1 MGFAPVKPLRFG
13 HPSSTGKLTISINPP
28 TTPSRTPSVSDTRS
42 TAPRCLPTQGDYF
55 PFPRLSVYFVPP
67 PPREDK
73 SASCKVHPPPSFRL
87 PPPKGDRVQSTFP
100 LRVLPPKGDR
110 KIQATERSPL
120 RKGEADQQRW
130 EFYLCYFD
138 FDFLLGVLICR

>member
-1 MGFAPVKPLRFG
+1 MGFAHVKPLRFG
-13 HPSSTGKLTISINPP
+13 QPSSTGKLTISINPP

-55 PFPRLSVYFVPP
+55 PFPRLSVYCGYSLL
-67 PPREDK
+67 RETVAQVAK
-73 SASCKVHPPPSFRL
+73 YTH
-87 PPPKGDRVQSTFP
+87 TP

-110 KIQATERSPL
+110 GQIAKCQIQATERSPL